1 VPARRCLPAAVP
13 ASGQSPET
21 SAAATGLLAGRGVRW
36 TQLGWLL
43 RERDPCQEPPHPPL
57 LSFCDRVRSVPAAR
71 RVTSSYK
78 MQKCVNLAA
87 AWPARCSGALSAF
100 ANRLRTGL
108 LALEAS
114 QRRNSVCAHQD
125 LVCLGFYFFFFF
137 PEGQLEF
144 CRPFPLFFWFAAPVS
159 HAVSPTMSS
168 LFFPSPHDTRWG
180 EAGGGQGRRWCP
192 LRKRQICRPCV
203 SNCHVR

>member
-1 VPARRCLPAAVP
+1 MPARRCLPAAVP

-125 LVCLGFYFFFFF
+125 LVCLGFYFFFSFQRDSLNF
-137 PEGQLEF
+137 AV
-144 CRPFPLFFWFAAPVS
+144 LFLYFSGLQHP
-159 HAVSPTMSS
+159 SPTLSHPLCLVCFS
-168 LFFPSPHDTRWG
+168 LPPMIPGG
-180 EAGGGQGRRWCP
+180 ERLAGAKAGVGALSGSGRFADP
-192 LRKRQICRPCV
+192 V
-203 SNCHVR
+203 